1 MLLIKSNKRGWIRI
15 VEAFVAVLLVAGMI
29 LFLFNRGYIGKS
41 DISEKVDNEQKVI
54 LREIALDQ
62 GLRQAI
68 LSESV
73 PIGTQ
78 SNDNNNLFPNT
89 VLNKINERK
98 PDFLECITKICALD
112 EICTL
117 SSIPQEI
124 QDKDIYARSIAIT
137 ATVNIYNPRQLK
149 MFCWVK

>member
-41 DISEKVDNEQKVI
+41 DISEKVDNEQKII
-54 LREIALDQ
+54 LREIELDPT
-62 GLRQAI
+62 LREAV
-68 LSESV
+68 LSPSV
-73 PIGTQ
+73 PIGSQ
-78 SNDNNNLFPNT
+78 SNDNPSLFPAIILDK
-89 VLNKINERK
+89 VNERK

-117 SSIPQEI
+117 SSIPSEI
-124 QDKDIYARSIAIT
+124 QGKDIYARSIAIT
-137 ATVNIYNPRQLK
+137 ATANMYNPRQLK